1 MNSRQRREQARRN
14 RANSQHSKGPKTE
27 EGKAVAAMNALADG
41 LTARKTVVLKN
52 ESQEEYE
59 QKCAMLHEN
68 IPTFNEYEYLLV
80 DRMAICHWRLARCF
94 RVEEA
99 ITRVRVSNARY
110 EAEHES
116 LVRAEE
122 LGRRIV
128 FEPFSIALV
137 NNHEAITVGP
147 YEVEALAQR
156 EQDVPRLLLHE
167 LCSFADGADW
177 LIDRWERLR
186 RRVVAG
192 GSWTVAELRQAAR
205 MLGRQPEETH
215 DDPVVASL
223 IIGYF
228 HAFKLA
234 RHPFEVCE
242 WLRNGF
248 HEYRVE
254 PSCARVLARLLPE
267 GTTPEQGR
275 AHLVAIVDAELDRL
289 RALKS
294 SRLDALREDYLA
306 SAAVRA
312 EVDDTHAGKLRR
324 RYETGYARE
333 LRGLQKE
340 LAELQ
345 APRLAAEAPPEAD
358 TKASAQGASPPEI
371 TPKSPPSGFVSQRP
385 ARPVTDDRSDD
396 LTPAELAACEAEIE
410 RILAAHDARGLK
422 RPA

>member
-14 RANSQHSKGPKTE
+14 RANSQHSKGPTTE

-41 LTARKTVVLKN
+41 LTARKTIVLKN
-52 ESQEEYE
+52 ESQEEFE

-68 IPTFNEYEYLLV
+68 IPTFNDYEYLLV

-99 ITRVRVSNARY
+99 ITRLRVSNARY
-110 EAEHES
+110 EAEHEA

-122 LGRRIV
+122 LGRRLV
-128 FEPFSIALV
+128 FEPFPIALV

-147 YEVEALAQR
+147 YEVEARAQR
-156 EQDVPRLLLHE
+156 EADVPRLLLHE

-177 LIDRWERLR
+177 LIDRWQRLR
-186 RRVVAG
+186 GRLVAG

-205 MLGRQPEETH
+205 MLGRRPEETH

-254 PSCARVLARLLPE
+254 PSCARALARLLPE
-267 GTTPEQGR
+267 STTPEQGR

-312 EVDDTHAGKLRR
+312 EVDDTHTGKLRR

-333 LRGLQKE
+333 LRALQKE

-345 APRLAAEAPPEAD
+345 APAVSDEAD
-358 TKASAQGASPPEI
+358 TETPAEVQSSKDV
-371 TPKSPPSGFVSQRP
+371 TPKKAPSGFVSQRP
-385 ARPVTDDRSDD
+385 PLPAVDDRSDD
-396 LTPAELAACEAEIE
+396 LTPAEMAECEAEIE
-410 RILAAHDARGLK
+410 RFLADHDARGRKLT
-422 RPA
+422 A